1 MTSTTNFLPKVQ
13 GFGFGISLSAPLKS
27 ENPYLRNSG
36 IFVQIGSYLKKQYD
50 FWIRFLAT
58 QKIGE
63 NLIEQEPFLP
73 AW

>member
-1 MTSTTNFLPKVQ
+1 MFYPRSKALA
-13 GFGFGISLSAPLKS
+13 L
-27 ENPYLRNSG
+27 EYHYLRKSG
-36 IFVQIGSYLKKQYD
+36 IFVQTGSYLKKQYD